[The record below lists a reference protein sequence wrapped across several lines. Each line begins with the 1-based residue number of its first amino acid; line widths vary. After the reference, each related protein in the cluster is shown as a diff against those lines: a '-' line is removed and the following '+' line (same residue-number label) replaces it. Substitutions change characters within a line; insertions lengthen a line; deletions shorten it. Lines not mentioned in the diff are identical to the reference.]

1 MGIPEKTS
9 DKNITVLEISAA
21 GSRVFKYT
29 KFTIRDVN
37 GTISLIGRKSTLKYL
52 LIWVMGVISVPVAAA
67 GFGSIQSPNILSSE
81 YQRQGMY
88 ILIILLASFW
98 ISAFILFY
106 YKVLRKAVL
115 PDIKFWNM
123 EKQYMGKIRELPHKG
138 NYQIYDDK
146 GILLSSLKFNSFG
159 QKRFLSMD
167 TADNRR
173 FTSDYKY
180 LNRPERIYHE
190 IAYRGLHSELRI
202 VDSAERLAFYVKTGV
217 TTKQSEKYR
226 IQNDLVK
233 IYDPRSVFN
242 SALAAFCCL
251 FHLERQDF
259 RNFII
264 SPEDSEAIKVKST
277 RERYLALSFPVQIL
291 FLPLILINIPIYFF
305 FEISKLI
312 HKSIIRGIYYGVKSQ
327 TWPTIQGEVVA
338 TTFSN
343 GTGASAFNVYYE
355 YDIHLQRYHS
365 QRRVFGYQDAKKSDP
380 LPLTEKY
387 AVEKPVQVYYHPNNP
402 RIAVL
407 EPGLVSP
414 GILTLIFDS
423 LIYGAPGIA
432 ILMSLLL
439 LQIGI
444 WVNLINMLLLLNNSP
459 PIEPEFGFSFS
470 INAAIDPSW
479 LFILVVVVVLF
490 IIFRRLRGKANGSKQ
505 G

>member
-1 MGIPEKTS
+1 MAVPEKTS
-9 DKNITVLEISAA
+9 DKNINVLEISAE
-21 GSRVFKYT
+21 GSRLFKYT
-29 KFTIRDVN
+29 KFNIRDVN
-37 GTISLIGRKSTLKYL
+37 GTTSLIGRKSTLRFF
-52 LIWVMGVISVPVAAA
+52 LIWAIGGISVPIVAT
-67 GFGSIQSPNILSSE
+67 GFGTFQSSILLSSE
-81 YQRQGMY
+81 YQMQGMY
-88 ILIILLASFW
+88 ILVILLASIW
-98 ISAFILFY
+98 ISGFILFY

-123 EKQYMGKIRELPHKG
+123 ENQYMGKIRELPHKG

-146 GILLSSLKFNSFG
+146 GTLLSSLKFNPFG

-180 LNRPERIYHE
+180 LDRPEGIYHE

-217 TTKQSEKYR
+217 TTKQSQKYR

-242 SALAAFCCL
+242 FALAAFCCL

-264 SPEDSEAIKVKST
+264 SPEDSEETEVKST
-277 RERYLALSFPVQIL
+277 RERYLALSFPIQIL
-291 FLPLILINIPIYFF
+291 FLPLILIDIPIYLF

-312 HKSIIRGIYYGVKSQ
+312 HRFIIRGIYYGVKSQ
-327 TWPTIQGEVVA
+327 KWPTTQGEVVA

-343 GTGASAFNVYYE
+343 GTGAPTFNAYYE
-355 YDIHLQRYHS
+355 YEIHLQRYNS
-365 QRRVFGYQDAKKSDP
+365 QRRVFGYQDAKKNDP

-387 AVEKPVQVYYHPNNP
+387 TVGKPVQVYYHPKNP
-402 RIAVL
+402 GIAVL

-414 GILTLIFDS
+414 GIPTLIFDS

-444 WVNLINMLLLLNNSP
+444 WVNLINMLLLLNDSP

-479 LFILVVVVVLF
+479 LFILFVVVALF
-490 IIFRRLRGKANGSKQ
+490 IIFRRLRGKVNGSKQ